1 MKELNDYPYY
11 KILNAFDTH
20 DVGYQRGG
28 VAAALQRITAECLVV
43 GISTDLI
50 FTVPEMQAL
59 HRMLPRSTYHQ
70 IDSPFGHDGFL
81 VEHEQLNR
89 ILNPFIHPTHE

>member
-1 MKELNDYPYY
+1 MPTPIIRSSTLSTRTTS
-11 KILNAFDTH
+11 ATSA
-20 DVGYQRGG
+20 
-28 VAAALQRITAECLVV
+28 AAALQRITAECLVV

-89 ILNPFIHPTHE
+89 ILNPFIHSTHE

>member
-1 MKELNDYPYY
+1 
-11 KILNAFDTH
+11 
-20 DVGYQRGG
+20 
-28 VAAALQRITAECLVV
+28 
-43 GISTDLI
+43 
-50 FTVPEMQAL
+50 MQAL

>member
-1 MKELNDYPYY
+1 MPTPITRSSTLSTRTTSATSAE
-11 KILNAFDTH
+11 AW
-20 DVGYQRGG
+20 
-28 VAAALQRITAECLVV
+28 LQRITAECLVV
-43 GISTDLI
+43 GISTDII

-59 HRMLPRSTYHQ
+59 HRMLPRRTYHQ

>member
-1 MKELNDYPYY
+1 MPTPIIRSSTLSTRTTSATSAE
-11 KILNAFDTH
+11 
-20 DVGYQRGG
+20 
-28 VAAALQRITAECLVV
+28 ALQRITAECLVV